1 MSRSDDYNGGIP
13 VMSTPRRT
21 GAVPKFASPALQL
34 GQSSTLSDS
43 YESLIGS
50 IIQHKSMQ
58 SNILLFSM
66 HLYYLHVAFAIKVL
80 LYLSE

>member
-1 MSRSDDYNGGIP
+1 MQLMSRSDDDNGGIP

-50 IIQHKSMQ
+50 LCKVIFYCSQCTYIIYM
-58 SNILLFSM
+58 
-66 HLYYLHVAFAIKVL
+66 
-80 LYLSE
+80 